1 MERAPVSRPVS
12 GPASIGA
19 PGATLRVALDA
30 TPLLGSRSG
39 VATFTS
45 CALEALAARSDLDVV
60 AYAVSWRRR
69 HGVIE
74 FLPPGVTVM
83 DHPMPARPLNAA
95 WRWTRGPAIEW
106 WSGRLD
112 VVHGTNFVVP
122 PTRRAARVVSVHD
135 LTPVRFPE
143 LCQDA
148 TLRYPALIRRAIET
162 GAFVHTDSD
171 FVAREVVD
179 LFGAPPDRVRT
190 VYLGVPPVPVPA
202 RRASAPLPSGIAEA
216 TGERFILA
224 IGTVEPRKDYPT
236 LVAAFDAMASS
247 RPDLKL
253 VIVGADG
260 WGVAALEAA
269 LATARHADRVIR
281 LGWLANSERD
291 SLLGAATVL
300 AYPSLYEGFGLP
312 PLEAMAAGVPVV
324 ATTAGA
330 LPEVLGDGAQLV
342 PVGDIDAMAVA
353 LAGVID
359 EGSRR
364 TELIDRGRRRAAMFS
379 WPACA
384 EGLTQ
389 LYRDAVAAGR

>member
-1 MERAPVSRPVS
+1 MERAPVSH
-12 GPASIGA
+12 PASAPPRGA
-19 PGATLRVALDA
+19 RQATLRVALDA

-39 VATFTS
+39 VGTFTS
-45 CALEALAARSDLDVV
+45 CALEALAARPDLDVM

-69 HGVIE
+69 HGVVE
-74 FLPPGVTVM
+74 FLPPGVTVI

-148 TLRYPALIRRAIET
+148 TLRYPALIRRALER

-171 FVAREVVD
+171 FVGREVVE
-179 LFGAPPDRVRT
+179 LFGAPPERVRT
-190 VYLGVPPVPVPA
+190 VHLGVPPVSDPA
-202 RRASAPLPSGIAEA
+202 GRAAETLPAAIAV
-216 TGERFILA
+216 GDRFILA

-236 LVAAFDAMASS
+236 LVAAFDALAST

-260 WGVAALEAA
+260 WGGAALEAA
-269 LATARHADRVIR
+269 LAAIGHADRVVR
-281 LGWLANSERD
+281 LGWVANSQRD

-330 LPEVLGDGAQLV
+330 LPEVLGDGAELV
-342 PVGDIDAMAVA
+342 PVGDVDAMAAA

-359 EGSRR
+359 DERR
-364 TELIDRGRRRAAMFS
+364 RAGLVARGHRRAAMFS
-379 WPACA
+379 WRACA
-384 EGLTQ
+384 EGLTE
-389 LYRDAVAAGR
+389 LYRDAVAVGR